1 MQDLNTIQL
10 IIVWAIPVLFAVTL
24 HEVAHGWVARRY
36 GDQTAAMLGRLSL
49 NPIKHVD
56 PVGTVVV
63 PMIML
68 LAGGF
73 IFGWAKPVPVV
84 MQNLRNPRQDMAKVA
99 LAGPAANL
107 LMAVFWGLMLKL
119 ALMLGGQGVWEGLAF
134 MSIAGIAINC
144 ILMILNLFPI
154 PPLDG
159 SRVLNGFLPENIAR
173 QVDRIEPFGLVIVV
187 VLLVSG
193 ALGSV
198 LFPILRS
205 VSATMLSM
213 LGIDVRIF

>member
-10 IIVWAIPVLFAVTL
+10 IAIWAIPVLFAVTL

-49 NPIKHVD
+49 NPLRHVD
-56 PVGTVVV
+56 PVGTVLV
-63 PMIML
+63 PMLMMV
-68 LAGGF
+68 AGGF
-73 IFGWAKPVPVV
+73 VFGWAKPVPVV
-84 MQNLRNPRQDMAKVA
+84 MQNLNHPRQDMAKVA

-107 LMAVFWGLMLKL
+107 LMTIFWGLLLKL
-119 ALMLGGQGVWEGLAF
+119 ALVFGGQGLWEGLAY
-134 MSIAGIAINC
+134 MSIAGIAINL
-144 ILMILNLFPI
+144 ILMILNLFPV

-159 SRVLNGFLPENIAR
+159 SRVLNGFLPENMAR
-173 QVDRIEPFGLVIVV
+173 QVDRIEPFGLLIVV
-187 VLLVSG
+187 VLMISG

-198 LFPILRS
+198 LYPILRT
-205 VSATMLSM
+205 VSSMLLST

>member
-63 PMIML
+63 PILML
-68 LAGGF
+68 IAGGF

-84 MQNLRNPRQDMAKVA
+84 MRNLRNPRQDMAKVA

-107 LMAVFWGLMLKL
+107 VMATFWGLMLKV
-119 ALMLGGQGVWEGLAF
+119 ALMLGGQGMWEGLAF
-134 MSIAGIAINC
+134 MSIAGIAINL

-159 SRVLNGFLPENIAR
+159 SRVLNGFLPERLAQ
-173 QVDRIEPFGLVIVV
+173 QVDRIEPFGLIIVV

-198 LFPILRS
+198 LFPIMRS
-205 VSATMLSM
+205 VSSTLLSL
-213 LGIDVRIF
+213 LGIDIQIF